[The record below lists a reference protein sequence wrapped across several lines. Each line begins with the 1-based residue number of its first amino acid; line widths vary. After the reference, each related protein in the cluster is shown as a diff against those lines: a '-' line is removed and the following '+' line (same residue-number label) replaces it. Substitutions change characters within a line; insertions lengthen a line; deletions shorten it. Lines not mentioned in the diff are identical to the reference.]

1 MKRSGE
7 GRIPPFAAAFG
18 APVRGHEC
26 SFGSHVDP
34 PEQQFGRQRSR
45 VYRWRR
51 NTDSSFWPNKL
62 GVSGIGGNLS
72 RRRARRLPAPSR
84 IFADRLPT
92 SAKGWAYN
100 HSSGERDFSCNHS
113 RWTRTLDR
121 SRGRPP
127 NIAASAASRA
137 SPISN
142 YRCCRGRSYRQE
154 RRSGPRLTGL
164 LRE

>member
-1 MKRSGE
+1 MAAVKRSRLRPQPTFG
-7 GRIPPFAAAFG
+7 GGFRRASSRAGMQLRITRRPARAAI
-18 APVRGHEC
+18 C
-26 SFGSHVDP
+26 L
-34 PEQQFGRQRSR
+34 QRSR

-51 NTDSSFWPNKL
+51 NRHSSFWPNKL

-84 IFADRLPT
+84 IFAGRLPT
-92 SAKGWAYN
+92 SAKGWPYN
-100 HSSGERDFSCNHS
+100 HSSGQHDFSCNRS
-113 RWTRTLDR
+113 SWTRTLDR
-121 SRGRPP
+121 SRGQPP

-154 RRSGPRLTGL
+154 RHRPLQQ
-164 LRE
+164 